1 MTLRSLCHLLML
13 SQCEAAREGNVY
25 LQSVQQ
31 SEASCRAVP
40 CVSLSLWV
48 AQREGK
54 GENDRVGNRKLR
66 VTIPMCSTFHLFG
79 RVQDLLDEE
88 SS

>member
-1 MTLRSLCHLLML
+1 ML
-13 SQCEAAREGNVY
+13 SQREAARERKGY

-48 AQREGK
+48 ARRDGKGK
-54 GENDRVGNRKLR
+54 GEGENDGVGNRKLR
-66 VTIPMCSTFHLFG
+66 VTIPIPPL
-79 RVQDLLDEE
+79 R
-88 SS
+88 